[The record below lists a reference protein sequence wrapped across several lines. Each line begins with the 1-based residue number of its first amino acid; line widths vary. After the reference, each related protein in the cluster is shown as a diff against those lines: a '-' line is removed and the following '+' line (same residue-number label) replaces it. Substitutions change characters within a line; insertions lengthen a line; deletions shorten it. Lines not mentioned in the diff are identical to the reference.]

1 MHILYM
7 AWGIVYGRSFN
18 NYFTTGIIRWTLN
31 TTKNMNR
38 CSAWHITEQ
47 IGEGSYGR
55 VYIIERHELGQ
66 TYRSALKAI
75 TVPGS
80 QDEIRSSMSDGMTLE
95 DVTGYY
101 KNVANNI
108 INEFILMSK
117 LKGNSHIVS
126 YEDHM
131 IIEHED
137 DIGWDILIRMELLT
151 PLVEL
156 TSQSQMEENEVI
168 KLGVDLCKA
177 LELCRMYDI
186 IHRDIK
192 PENIFIAAN
201 GDYKIGDFGVAKT
214 IEKTKM
220 GLSRKGTYLYMA
232 PEIYS
237 SRPYGPTVDIYSL
250 GIVMY
255 KLLNENRLPFLP
267 EYPKPIA
274 PVDKEEALH
283 KRLRGDNIPEPKNGS
298 RKLRQIVLKS
308 CAYKPE
314 ERYSSAEEMRRDLE
328 NLLYGIDDGQGVDAD
343 ESAKPKRKSKV
354 RKKAAAIICAA
365 ALVAGIAAAALIP
378 GEITDITGIDNS
390 EEIYIDETL
399 SPEYQIK
406 PARFADEQL
415 VFESGDS
422 DIFTVDKNGSITA
435 NSVGSSTLDISAGDY
450 SKKVSVTVVPKIT
463 EITGVK
469 DSVKL
474 AAGSSRSLSP
484 KLSPEKFADEQISYS
499 VKDKSVATVSSKGKI
514 KGKKSGKTKL
524 TISAGGCSRV
534 ITVTVYNKVSE
545 NKTESSGT
553 NTYVQTPAAGGNS
566 SSNSSNGN
574 SNGNNSNGNGYFSNG
589 DDEYF

>member
-1 MHILYM
+1 MDVKYYKKYEPLFG
-7 AWGIVYGRSFN
+7 AWY
-18 NYFTTGIIRWTLN
+18 
-31 TTKNMNR
+31 
-38 CSAWHITEQ
+38 ITEQ

-80 QDEIRSSMSDGMTLE
+80 QDEIKSSMSDGMTRE

-156 TSQSQMEENEVI
+156 TSQSQLAENEVI

-177 LELCRMYDI
+177 LELCRMHDI

-192 PENIFIAAN
+192 PENIFITAG

-267 EYPKPIA
+267 EYPKPIT

-283 KRLRGDNIPEPKNGS
+283 KRLRGDDIPEPKNGS
-298 RKLRQIVLKS
+298 RRLKQIVLKA
-308 CAYKPE
+308 CAYRAE
-314 ERYSSAEEMRRDLE
+314 DRYGSAEEMRRDLE
-328 NLLYGIDDGQGVDAD
+328 NLLYGIADDGETDAAKTGNQKRN
-343 ESAKPKRKSKV
+343 SAV
-354 RKKAAAIICAA
+354 RKKVAAAICAT
-365 ALVAGIAAAALIP
+365 ALVAGAAAAALIP
-378 GEITDITGIDNS
+378 GEITEVTGINDS

-406 PARFADEQL
+406 PARFSDEKL
-415 VFESGDS
+415 IFESGDN
-422 DIFTVDKNGSITA
+422 DIFTVDQNGSITA
-435 NSVGSSTLDISAGDY
+435 NGIGSSTLDISAGDY
-450 SKKVSVTVVPKIT
+450 SRQVSVTVVPKVT
-463 EITGVK
+463 EITGVS
-469 DSVKL
+469 DSVRL

-484 KLSPEKFADEQISYS
+484 KLSPERFADERISYS
-499 VKDKSVATVSSKGKI
+499 VRDESVATVSSKGRI
-514 KGKKSGKTKL
+514 KGKKPGKTEL

-534 ITVTVYNKVSE
+534 ITVTVYNKASE

-553 NTYVQTPAAGGNS
+553 NTYVQTPAAGGS
-566 SSNSSNGN
+566 SSNPS
-574 SNGNNSNGNGYFSNG
+574 NNSNSNGYFSNG

>member
-1 MHILYM
+1 MD
-7 AWGIVYGRSFN
+7 A
-18 NYFTTGIIRWTLN
+18 NYYKKYEPLFG
-31 TTKNMNR
+31 
-38 CSAWHITEQ
+38 AWHITEK
-47 IGEGSYGR
+47 IGEGSYGK

-66 TYRSALKAI
+66 TYKSALKAI

-80 QDEIRSSMSDGMTLE
+80 QDEVRSSMSDGMTFE
-95 DVTGYY
+95 DVTAYY

-126 YEDHM
+126 YEDHI

-151 PLVEL
+151 PLIEL
-156 TSQSQMEENEVI
+156 TAQSQMKESEVI

-177 LELCRMYDI
+177 LELCRRYDI

-192 PENIFIAAN
+192 PENIFISAN

-274 PVDKEEALH
+274 PVDKEEALY
-283 KRLRGDNIPEPKNGS
+283 KRLKGMDIPEPKNGS
-298 RKLRQIVLKS
+298 RRLSRIVLKA

-314 ERYSSAEEMRRDLE
+314 DRYSSAEEMRRDLE
-328 NLLYGIDDGQGVDAD
+328 NLLYGIDDGRETDAD
-343 ESAKPKRKSKV
+343 KSAKPKGKSKV
-354 RKKAAAIICAA
+354 RKKAAAIICVA

-378 GEITDITGIDNS
+378 GEITEITGIDNS

-406 PARFADEQL
+406 PARFADEQI

-435 NSVGSSTLDISAGDY
+435 NSIGSSTLDISAGDY
-450 SKKVSVTVVPKIT
+450 SKKVSVTVVPKVT

-474 AAGSSRSLSP
+474 AVGSSRSLSP

-499 VKDKSVATVSSKGKI
+499 IKDKSVATVSSKGKI

-545 NKTESSGT
+545 NKTESSET
-553 NTYVQTPAAGGNS
+553 NTYVPTPAAGGNS
-566 SSNSSNGN
+566 SNNSSNGN
-574 SNGNNSNGNGYFSNG
+574 SNSNNSNGNGYFSSG

>member
-1 MHILYM
+1 MDAKYYRKYEPLF
-7 AWGIVYGRSFN
+7 G
-18 NYFTTGIIRWTLN
+18 
-31 TTKNMNR
+31 
-38 CSAWHITEQ
+38 AWHITEQ

-156 TSQSQMEENEVI
+156 TAQSQLTENEVI

-177 LELCRMYDI
+177 LELCRMHDI

-192 PENIFIAAN
+192 PENIFITAG

-237 SRPYGPTVDIYSL
+237 SRPYGATVDIYSL

-283 KRLRGDNIPEPKNGS
+283 RRLRGDDIPEPKNGS
-298 RKLRQIVLKS
+298 RRLRQIVLKA

-314 ERYSSAEEMRRDLE
+314 DRYGSAEEMRRDLE
-328 NLLYGIDDGQGVDAD
+328 NLLYGIDDGQEADAD
-343 ESAKPKRKSKV
+343 KAAKTKGKSKV
-354 RKKAAAIICAA
+354 RKKAAVIICAVALA
-365 ALVAGIAAAALIP
+365 AGAAAALIP
-378 GEITDITGIDNS
+378 GEITDITGINDGQK
-390 EEIYIDETL
+390 IYIDETL

-406 PARFADEQL
+406 PARFADEQIA
-415 VFESGDS
+415 FESGDS

-435 NSVGSSTLDISAGDY
+435 NSIGSSTLDISAGDY

-484 KLSPEKFADEQISYS
+484 KLSPEKFADEPISYS
-499 VKDKSVATVSSKGKI
+499 VKDKSVATVSSKGRI
-514 KGKKSGKTKL
+514 KGKKSGKTEL

-545 NKTESSGT
+545 NKTESSGA
-553 NTYVQTPAAGGNS
+553 NTYVQTPATGGNS
-566 SSNSSNGN
+566 NNGNSSNR
-574 SNGNNSNGNGYFSNG
+574 SNNSNGNGYFSNG

>member
-1 MHILYM
+1 MD
-7 AWGIVYGRSFN
+7 V
-18 NYFTTGIIRWTLN
+18 NYYKKYEPLFG
-31 TTKNMNR
+31 
-38 CSAWHITEQ
+38 AWHITEQ

-66 TYRSALKAI
+66 IYKSALKAI

-80 QDEIRSSMSDGMTLE
+80 QDEIRSSMSDGMTME

-126 YEDHM
+126 YEDHI

-156 TSQSQMEENEVI
+156 TAKSQMDETEVI

-192 PENIFIAAN
+192 PENIFISAN

-267 EYPKPIA
+267 EYPKPIT
-274 PVDKEEALH
+274 PIDKEEALH
-283 KRLRGDNIPEPKNGS
+283 KRLKGTDIPEPKNGS
-298 RKLRQIVLKS
+298 RKLRKIVLKA

-314 ERYSSAEEMRRDLE
+314 DRYSSAEEMRKDLE
-328 NLLYGIDDGQGVDAD
+328 NMLYGIDDGQEIDAD
-343 ESAKPKRKSKV
+343 KAAKPKEKSKV

-365 ALVAGIAAAALIP
+365 ALVAGAAAALIP
-378 GEITDITGIDNS
+378 GEIMDITGINDS

-406 PARFADEQL
+406 PARFADEQI
-415 VFESGDS
+415 VFESEDS

-435 NSVGSSTLDISAGDY
+435 NSIGSSTLDISAGDY
-450 SKKVSVTVVPKIT
+450 SKKVSVTVVPKVT

-469 DSVKL
+469 GSVKL
-474 AAGSSRSLSP
+474 AAGSSRNLSP
-484 KLSPEKFADEQISYS
+484 KLSPEKFADEPISYS

-524 TISAGGCSRV
+524 MISAGGCSRV
-534 ITVTVYNKVSE
+534 ITVTVYNKASE
-545 NKTESSGT
+545 NKTESGGT
-553 NTYVQTPAAGGNS
+553 NTYVQTPAAR
-566 SSNSSNGN
+566 GN
-574 SNGNNSNGNGYFSNG
+574 SNRSNNSNGNGYFSSG

>member
-1 MHILYM
+1 MDAKYYKKYEPLF
-7 AWGIVYGRSFN
+7 G
-18 NYFTTGIIRWTLN
+18 
-31 TTKNMNR
+31 
-38 CSAWHITEQ
+38 AWHITEQ

-450 SKKVSVTVVPKIT
+450 SKKVSVTVIPKIT

-469 DSVKL
+469 DSMKL